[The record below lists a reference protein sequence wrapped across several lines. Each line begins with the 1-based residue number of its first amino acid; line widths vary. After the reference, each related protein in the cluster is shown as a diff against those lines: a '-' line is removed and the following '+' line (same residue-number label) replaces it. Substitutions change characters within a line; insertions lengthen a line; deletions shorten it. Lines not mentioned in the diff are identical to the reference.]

1 MTNKEI
7 KERYGK
13 TLEEMTTAEI
23 IAHGLDEIWMERAEE
38 QAEIGE

>member
-13 TLEEMTTAEI
+13 ALEDMTTAEI
-23 IAHGLDEIWMERAEE
+23 IAHGLDEIWMKQAEE
-38 QAEIGE
+38 AAEDE

>member
-13 TLEEMTTAEI
+13 ALEDMTTAEI
-23 IAHGLDEIWMERAEE
+23 IAYGLDGIWMEQAEE
-38 QAEIGE
+38 EAEQDE